1 MNQQPKTVTLRHP
14 EHDNVIETAAVLR
27 PWMENGRFVGQVFE
41 FADGVRP
48 LRFAEIR
55 ELRVEAQEVMA

>member
-1 MNQQPKTVTLRHP
+1 MNQQPKTVILKHP
-14 EHDNVIETAAVLR
+14 EHDGITETVQVLR
-27 PWMENGRFVGQVFE
+27 PWLENGRFIGQVFQ